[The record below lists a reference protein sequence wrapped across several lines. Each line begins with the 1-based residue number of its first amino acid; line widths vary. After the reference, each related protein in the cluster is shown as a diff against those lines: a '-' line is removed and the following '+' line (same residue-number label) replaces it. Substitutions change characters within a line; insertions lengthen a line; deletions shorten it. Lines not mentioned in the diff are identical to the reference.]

1 MSEQVISD
9 GKYVTLTYR
18 ITDVQGEV
26 LEHTDL
32 PMGYVHGGRTELI
45 GGMDQAIAGK
55 RAGDTVEMVLTPE
68 EGFGHHDP
76 NLTITDDL
84 ENVPPEFR
92 FVGAEVQMQND
103 AGDVKT
109 FYVTRIENG
118 QLTVDGNH
126 PLAGKSLRV
135 QVTIDEVRDPTKE
148 ELSQDAMSGA
158 APATLH

>member
-1 MSEQVISD
+1 MSDQLVTE
-9 GKYVTLTYR
+9 GKYVTLIYS
-18 ITDVQGEV
+18 ITDVQGNV
-26 LEHTDL
+26 LEQTDL

-45 GGMDQAIAGK
+45 GGMDKAIAGK
-55 RAGDTVEMVLTPE
+55 RAGDKVEMELSPH
-68 EGFGHHDP
+68 EGFGPQDP
-76 NLTITDDL
+76 DLTFSDDL

-118 QLTVDGNH
+118 RLTVDGNH

-135 QVTIDEVRDPTKE
+135 HVTIDEVREPTKE
-148 ELSQDAMSGA
+148 ELSQDAMSAATQGA
-158 APATLH
+158 LH